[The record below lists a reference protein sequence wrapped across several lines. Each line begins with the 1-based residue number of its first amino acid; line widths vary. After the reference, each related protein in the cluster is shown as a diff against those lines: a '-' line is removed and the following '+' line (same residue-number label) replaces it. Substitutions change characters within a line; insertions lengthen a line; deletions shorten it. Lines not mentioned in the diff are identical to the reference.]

1 MTALRRLTVMEAK
14 LFMRDPAA
22 VVMALAFPVLL
33 IIVLGGVM
41 PGFRTAVAE
50 FAGLRPIDIYLPV
63 VAALAVATVAINSLP
78 TTVAGYRERGVLRRM
93 ATTPVRP
100 AKLLGAQLLV
110 SVAAT
115 ALAVGLA
122 VVAAVVA
129 FRVPLP
135 EHPVSFLG
143 VLLLG
148 SAATFAVGLLIA
160 ALAPTGR
167 AANAIGMLVYFPMLF
182 FAGVWTPGPMMPE
195 TIRRISDLTPLGALS
210 QTMQASWAGD
220 VVRPLHL
227 LVMAGYLAVIGT
239 LAARLFRWR

>member
-1 MTALRRLTVMEAK
+1 VTALRRLTVMEAK
-14 LFMRDPAA
+14 LFLRDPAA
-22 VVMALAFPVLL
+22 IVMSLAFPMLL
-33 IIVLGGVM
+33 IVVLGVVM
-41 PGFRTAVAE
+41 PGFRTPVPE
-50 FAGLRPIDIYLPV
+50 LAGLRPIDIYLPV
-63 VAALAVATVAINSLP
+63 VVALAVAGVAINSLP
-78 TTVAGYRERGVLRRM
+78 TTMAGYRERGVLRRM

-115 ALAVGLA
+115 TLAVGLA
-122 VVAAVVA
+122 VAAAAVA

-143 VLLLG
+143 VFLLG
-148 SAATFAVGLLIA
+148 GAATFTVGLLIA
-160 ALAPTGR
+160 ALASTGR

-195 TIRRISDLTPLGALS
+195 TIRRLSDLTPLGALS
-210 QTMQASWAGD
+210 QALQASWAGQA
-220 VVRPLHL
+220 VRPLHL
-227 LVMAGYLAVIGT
+227 LVMVGYLAVVGA